1 MIVVSD
7 TSPLMNM
14 AIISQLEILTELYGE
29 VVIPQAV
36 HDELVLKGQGM
47 PGSQQIRSLPW
58 LTVRQ
63 VRNDSL
69 VIALRLQL
77 DRGESEAIALAIELG
92 ADLLL
97 IDERKARA
105 VAQQFNLEYTGLL
118 GLLIEAKEKGFI
130 TAVEPLLRSLR
141 EKAGFWISD
150 PLYDYVLRSAGE

>member
-7 TSPLMNM
+7 ASPLMNM
-14 AIISQLEILTELYGE
+14 AIIGQLEILAELYGE

-36 HDELVLKGQGM
+36 YDELVLKGQGM

-77 DRGESEAIALAIELG
+77 DKGESEAIALAIELG

-105 VAQQFNLEYTGLL
+105 VAHQFNLEFTGLL
-118 GLLIEAKEKGFI
+118 GLLIEAKEKGYI

-141 EKAGFWISD
+141 DKAGFWISD
-150 PLYDYVLRSAGE
+150 PLYEYVLRTAGE